1 VSTTETTPSAAAGG
15 APANANSLRWS
26 EYRRLL
32 GLPVAW
38 ISVGGLALLVLVV
51 AAAHGQ
57 PVAGLVFGGLV
68 ALAGLGVVF
77 WIADRNAANRFFQVY
92 AANRGLELGGRTNL
106 PPATPLLQKGGN
118 RYATRTLSGQIAPG
132 IFGTLDLFTYEET
145 VVGAEG
151 QTETKYHEYTIGTA
165 ELPECVAH
173 MPELYCNRK
182 RGLRSFEKVEDVFRR
197 GKRRVTLES
206 EELGKRYEIFVG
218 KDQDEVWT
226 RRLFSPGFIVWL
238 AESSPKK
245 FAFELVEGTLVAYLP
260 DHVENAETLDT
271 LAAATGTISR
281 RLLDE
286 SAETTPRGDASEPSK
301 A

>member
-1 VSTTETTPSAAAGG
+1 VSTTETTPE
-15 APANANSLRWS
+15 NANSLRWG
-26 EYRRLL
+26 EYRRLI
-32 GLPVAW
+32 GLRSTWLW
-38 ISVGGLALLVLVV
+38 IGGAALLLGI
-51 AAAHGQ
+51 ATGRTA
-57 PVAGLVFGGLV
+57 PLFGLVFAAIVVLI
-68 ALAGLGVVF
+68 GLGVVF
-77 WIADRNAANRFFQVY
+77 WLADRSAANRFWDLY
-92 AANRGLELGGRTNL
+92 AQTRGLELGGRTAL
-106 PPATPLLQKGGN
+106 PQATPLLQKGRD

-145 VVGAEG
+145 VVGADG
-151 QTETKYHEYTIGTA
+151 QSETKYYEYTIGTA

-173 MPELYCNRK
+173 MPELYCKRK
-182 RGLRSFEKVEDVFRR
+182 RGLRSFEKIEDVFRR

-206 EELGKRYEIFVG
+206 QELGKRYEIFVG

-245 FAFELVEGTLVAYLP
+245 FAFELVEGKLVAYVP
-260 DHVENAETLDT
+260 DHKEDAATLDT
-271 LAAATGTISR
+271 LAAATGTIAR

-286 SAETTPRGDASEPSK
+286 SAETTPAGERSE